1 MGILLWR
8 LDLVKKRK
16 DVSYQIYSDGAC
28 RGNPGPS
35 GIGAVILNEKGKTIH
50 EISKFIGNNT
60 NNVAEYEA
68 LLEALDYCVKKK
80 LSPVEILA
88 DSQLMIRQLSGQ
100 YKVKHPNMVPLYQK
114 AREYLSQLKVVGF
127 THILRE
133 FNKRADELANEGIDR
148 HFAK

>member
-1 MGILLWR
+1 MTY
-8 LDLVKKRK
+8 K
-16 DVSYQIYSDGAC
+16 IYSDGAC

-35 GIGAVILNEKGKTIH
+35 GIGAVILNDKGKVVH
-50 EISKFIGNNT
+50 EISKYIGVVT

-100 YKVKHPNMVPLYQK
+100 YKVKHPNMIPLHQRAK
-114 AREYLSQLKVVGF
+114 EYMVHLKVVGF
-127 THILRE
+127 THVLRE
-133 FNKRADELANEGIDR
+133 FNKRADELANAGIDNHNAR
-148 HFAK
+148 S

>member
-1 MGILLWR
+1 MT
-8 LDLVKKRK
+8 
-16 DVSYQIYSDGAC
+16 YQIYSDGAC

-35 GIGAVILNEKGKTIH
+35 GIGAVILKDGKVVH
-50 EISKFIGNNT
+50 EISKYIGQVT

-114 AREYLSQLKVVGF
+114 AQEYLSRLKVVGF
-127 THILRE
+127 THVLRE

-148 HFAK
+148 HFSK

>member
-1 MGILLWR
+1 MT
-8 LDLVKKRK
+8 
-16 DVSYQIYSDGAC
+16 YQIYSDGAC

-35 GIGAVILNEKGKTIH
+35 GIGAVILDAKGKIVH
-50 EISKFIGNNT
+50 EISKYIGTVT

-100 YKVKHPNMVPLYQK
+100 YKVKHPNMILLHRK
-114 AREYLSQLKVVGF
+114 AREYMAQLEVTGF
-127 THILRE
+127 THVLRE
-133 FNKRADELANEGIDR
+133 FNKKADALANQGIDD
-148 HFAK
+148 HFSK